1 VPVTSR
7 HAVRPSRPTPDR
19 VRQGRAVRFIH
30 RENQHAR
37 SNGAVDLERAKRL
50 RYAAAARAKAV
61 EDKTLALQRL
71 ELKGESLPRSNFAEW
86 SQKPVDTNLRLQELN
101 ARLHRPQ
108 SERDLTGVRAPASGD
123 LEQFSGLSPG
133 SYVQASQ
140 TVCWISREGEL
151 VADIYVSPKDIGFV
165 RQGQTARLQ
174 VDAFNSNQWGARRD
188 SAGHTGFRP
197 AR

>member
-1 VPVTSR
+1 M
-7 HAVRPSRPTPDR
+7 
-19 VRQGRAVRFIH
+19 
-30 RENQHAR
+30 
-37 SNGAVDLERAKRL
+37 DLERAKRL

-71 ELKGESLPRSNFAEW
+71 ELKGEILPRSKFAEW
-86 SQKPVDTNLRLQELN
+86 SQQPVDTNLRLQELN

-151 VADIYVSPKDIGFV
+151 VQIFTFLLKTPGLCGK
-165 RQGQTARLQ
+165 
-174 VDAFNSNQWGARRD
+174 ARRRA
-188 SAGHTGFRP
+188 SRSMLSIPINGEGATRQC
-197 AR
+197 